1 MSMQTANAAGCGNF
15 IVQIAGDG
23 NHVAPELPHLK
34 LTRPYGLARRI
45 QRDLDTGRPREIDII
60 RAFTRSIDMVGRET
74 ELADLRA
81 WLRKEPA
88 ISLRVLTGNAG
99 YGKTRLALELIEEMA
114 PQGWCAGFLTRAELK
129 RFRGQHNLA
138 DWGWNAP
145 TLAVVDYA
153 ATSVRDL
160 HAWLKELANNPVW
173 ENGEVR
179 NERPLRL
186 LLLERQA
193 VRGCGWWAEVF
204 GVGDDAAVLEKLADP
219 AEPVALMPLDDGNQR
234 RAILTKTLACLGSTV
249 TLPAPGDDTDFDRR
263 LTELTWG
270 GVPLLLMIAAI
281 TAERVG
287 FGQVLAM
294 GSEELAFS
302 IAETELARIRK
313 VVESRGVPKNLAPLV
328 DHVAAVVTLRQGL
341 TADAMREMIAQESE
355 KLGYNLPS
363 GSAAVR
369 DAFAVALPDVPGGIA
384 AIEPD
389 MIGEALLLRVWPETN
404 TLALPAIARAHAADP
419 DAVAKT
425 VIRTCQD
432 YVIRGHRY
440 PLSWL
445 EKIRADSVDLNT
457 LVELS
462 NAMPMDTLELREI
475 AAALATTVVDT
486 IKSRGDDLKDLDQL
500 AILAASLN
508 NLSNRFSALGR
519 REEALASIKEAVAIQ
534 RDLAATRPDAFR
546 PDLAT
551 SLNNLSNCFSELGR
565 REEALAAIEEAV
577 AIQRD
582 LAATRPD
589 LAGSLSNLS
598 NRFSALGRRE
608 EALASN
614 EEAVAIQR
622 DLAAARPDAF
632 RPDLARSLN
641 NLSTHFSA
649 HGRREEALAAI
660 EEAVAILRDL
670 AAARPDAFRP
680 NLAGFLSNLSN
691 CFSALGR
698 REEAFASIEEAV
710 AIQRDLAAARPASFC
725 PDLAASLNNLS
736 AHFSALGRR
745 EEALASI
752 EEAVA
757 IRRDLAAVRPDAFR
771 PDFAGFLNNLS
782 NRFAE
787 LGRRE
792 EALASI
798 EEAVAIQRDLAAAR
812 PDTFRPDLAG
822 SLNNLSTHFSTHG
835 RREEALASIEEAV
848 AIQRDSAAARPDA
861 FRPNLAGFL
870 SNLSNCFSA
879 HGRREEALAANEEAV
894 AIQRDLAAARPD
906 AFRPDLAT
914 SLNNL
919 SNHFSAL
926 GRREEALA
934 AIEEA
939 VAIQRDLAAAQPDA
953 FRPDFAGFLNNLS
966 NRFAELGRREEAL
979 ASIEEAAAV
988 LREPFLAQPI
998 AFRQQMTQTRLRQ

>member
-1 MSMQTANAAGCGNF
+1 MSMQTANAAGSGNF

-45 QRDLDTGRPREIDII
+45 QRDLDTGKPREIDII

-74 ELADLRA
+74 ELTDLRA

-173 ENGEVR
+173 ENAEVR
-179 NERPLRL
+179 NEWPLRL

-302 IAETELARIRK
+302 VAETELARIRK
-313 VVESRGVPKNLAPLV
+313 VVESRDVPKNLAPLV

-369 DAFAVALPDVPGGIA
+369 DAFAVALPDVAGGIA

-440 PLSWL
+440 PLNWL
-445 EKIRADSVDLNT
+445 EKIRTDSVDLNT
-457 LVELS
+457 LVDLS

-508 NLSNRFSALGR
+508 HLSNRFSALGRREEALAAIEEAVAIRRDLAATRPDAFRPDAFRPDLAGSLSNLSNRFSALGR
-519 REEALASIKEAVAIQ
+519 REEALAAIEEAVAIQ

-546 PDLAT
+546 PDLAGSLNNLSAHFSALGRREEALASNEEAVVIQRDLAAARPDAFRPDLAT
-551 SLNNLSNCFSELGR
+551 SLNNLSAHFSELGR
-565 REEALAAIEEAV
+565 REEALASNEEAVAILRDLAAARPDAFRPNLATSLNNLSAHFSELGRREEALASIEEAV

-608 EALASN
+608 EALAS
-614 EEAVAIQR
+614 
-622 DLAAARPDAF
+622 
-632 RPDLARSLN
+632 
-641 NLSTHFSA
+641 
-649 HGRREEALAAI
+649 I

-670 AAARPDAFRP
+670 AAARPDAFR
-680 NLAGFLSNLSN
+680 
-691 CFSALGR
+691 
-698 REEAFASIEEAV
+698 
-710 AIQRDLAAARPASFC
+710 RDLAT
-725 PDLAASLNNLS
+725 SLNNLS
-736 AHFSALGRR
+736 AHFS
-745 EEALASI
+745 
-752 EEAVA
+752 
-757 IRRDLAAVRPDAFR
+757 
-771 PDFAGFLNNLS
+771 
-782 NRFAE
+782 E

-792 EALASI
+792 EALAS
-798 EEAVAIQRDLAAAR
+798 
-812 PDTFRPDLAG
+812 
-822 SLNNLSTHFSTHG
+822 
-835 RREEALASIEEAV
+835 
-848 AIQRDSAAARPDA
+848 
-861 FRPNLAGFL
+861 
-870 SNLSNCFSA
+870 
-879 HGRREEALAANEEAV
+879 NEEAV
-894 AIQRDLAAARPD
+894 LFIPSFHYQMTPKI
-906 AFRPDLAT
+906 P
-914 SLNNL
+914 LNTRCSISISKNL
-919 SNHFSAL
+919 SINGRTRSSDQL
-926 GRREEALA
+926 G
-934 AIEEA
+934 IWSYN
-939 VAIQRDLAAAQPDA
+939 INP
-953 FRPDFAGFLNNLS
+953 
-966 NRFAELGRREEAL
+966 
-979 ASIEEAAAV
+979 
-988 LREPFLAQPI
+988 
-998 AFRQQMTQTRLRQ
+998 

>member
-1 MSMQTANAAGCGNF
+1 
-15 IVQIAGDG
+15 
-23 NHVAPELPHLK
+23 
-34 LTRPYGLARRI
+34 
-45 QRDLDTGRPREIDII
+45 
-60 RAFTRSIDMVGRET
+60 MVGRET

-99 YGKTRLALELIEEMA
+99 HGKTRLALELIEEMA

-153 ATSVRDL
+153 ATSVRNL

-173 ENGEVR
+173 ENAEVR

-302 IAETELARIRK
+302 VAETELARIRK
-313 VVESRGVPKNLAPLV
+313 VVESRDVPNNLAPLV

-341 TADAMREMIAQESE
+341 TAVAMREMIAQESE

-369 DAFAVALPDVPGGIA
+369 DAFAVALPDVAGGIA

-389 MIGEALLLRVWPETN
+389 MIGEALLLCVWPETN

-440 PLSWL
+440 PLNWL
-445 EKIRADSVDLNT
+445 EKVRADSVDLNT
-457 LVELS
+457 LVDVS

-486 IKSRGDDLKDLDQL
+486 IKSRGGDLKDLDQL

-508 NLSNRFSALGR
+508 NLSNRFSAVGR
-519 REEALASIKEAVAIQ
+519 REEALASIEEAVAILRDLAPARPDTFRPDLAASLNNLSNCFSALGRREKALASIEEAVSIL
-534 RDLAATRPDAFR
+534 RDLAADRPDAFRPNLATSLNNLSNRFSAVGRREEALALIEEAAVILRDLVVTRPDAFR
-546 PDLAT
+546 PDLAG
-551 SLNNLSNCFSELGR
+551 SLNNLSAHFSELGR
-565 REEALAAIEEAV
+565 
-577 AIQRD
+577 D
-582 LAATRPD
+582 
-589 LAGSLSNLS
+589 
-598 NRFSALGRRE
+598 E

-614 EEAVAIQR
+614 
-622 DLAAARPDAF
+622 
-632 RPDLARSLN
+632 
-641 NLSTHFSA
+641 
-649 HGRREEALAAI
+649 

-680 NLAGFLSNLSN
+680 NLAT
-691 CFSALGR
+691 
-698 REEAFASIEEAV
+698 
-710 AIQRDLAAARPASFC
+710 
-725 PDLAASLNNLS
+725 SLNNLS
-736 AHFSALGRR
+736 THFSALGRR
-745 EEALASI
+745 EEALASN

-757 IRRDLAAVRPDAFR
+757 IL
-771 PDFAGFLNNLS
+771 
-782 NRFAE
+782 
-787 LGRRE
+787 
-792 EALASI
+792 
-798 EEAVAIQRDLAAAR
+798 
-812 PDTFRPDLAG
+812 
-822 SLNNLSTHFSTHG
+822 
-835 RREEALASIEEAV
+835 
-848 AIQRDSAAARPDA
+848 RDSAAARPDA
-861 FRPNLAGFL
+861 FRPDLAGFL
-870 SNLSNCFSA
+870 NNLSNHFSEL
-879 HGRREEALAANEEAV
+879 GRDEEALASNEEAV
-894 AIQRDLAAARPD
+894 AILRDLATARPD
-906 AFRPDLAT
+906 TFRPDLAT
-914 SLNNL
+914 SLNNQ
-919 SNHFSAL
+919 SNH
-926 GRREEALA
+926 
-934 AIEEA
+934 A
-939 VAIQRDLAAAQPDA
+939 VGTEPRVC
-953 FRPDFAGFLNNLS
+953 RS
-966 NRFAELGRREEAL
+966 NRLKAFATILKNQR
-979 ASIEEAAAV
+979 
-988 LREPFLAQPI
+988 I
-998 AFRQQMTQTRLRQ
+998 AFDGANPTDILRPGGDA